1 MVVFTLVFTTP
12 HPVGH
17 CPLIFNVVE
26 NQFIH
31 IWNVYHN
38 VKSALKYV
46 NRIKIPNSTF

>member
-1 MVVFTLVFTTP
+1 MYWTLTEAHMVS
-12 HPVGH
+12 
-17 CPLIFNVVE
+17 NVVE